1 MWRRSLGLELTSEL
15 EGGVQLWQC
24 FLIPAVIDAGNTL
37 TERELPI
44 WRRKQWRSH
53 AKE

>member
-1 MWRRSLGLELTSEL
+1 LELTSEL
-15 EGGVQLWQC
+15 EGGIVQC

-37 TERELPI
+37 AERELPI